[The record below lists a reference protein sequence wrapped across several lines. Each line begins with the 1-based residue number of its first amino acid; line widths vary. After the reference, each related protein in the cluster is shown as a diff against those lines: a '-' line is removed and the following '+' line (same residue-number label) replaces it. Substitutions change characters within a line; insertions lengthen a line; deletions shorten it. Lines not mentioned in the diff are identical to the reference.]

1 MTTFASAL
9 RLHAVAERSDAR
21 LDGAVAVRR
30 CAQYRKAFRWAAVSF
45 PVDVLLLD
53 APSAWIR
60 RHGIAVDVRDGD
72 ELDTALSIGVD
83 PLRVIMHQ
91 SGPRAAPARDVVDAG
106 VGRVVVNSST
116 DIADLAASAVRRQR
130 VLIQVTDRPVEGLVE
145 DVVVSERLDL
155 IGLHRHLTPGEPG
168 AAAVLAIIAAMR
180 RIAEQHGVIPA
191 RLSLADVD
199 VADWGR
205 NAIGLTAM
213 SDAIGDAIE
222 TGCIAARFGRPAVNV
237 SPSAA
242 ALMRSVDGND
252 ARRREIQRLGS

>member
-1 MTTFASAL
+1 MTTFASAP
-9 RLHAVAERSDAR
+9 RLLPVAERSDAR

-30 CAQYRKAFRWAAVSF
+30 CAQYRKAFRWAAVSY
-45 PVDVLLLD
+45 PVDVLSLD

-60 RHGIAVDVRDGD
+60 RHGVSVDVGDGD
-72 ELDTALSIGVD
+72 ELETALSAGVD

-91 SGPRAAPARDVVDAG
+91 SGPHAAPVRDVVDAG
-106 VGRVVVNSST
+106 VGRVVVNSS
-116 DIADLAASAVRRQR
+116 ANVAVLAATASRQQR
-130 VLIQVTDRPVEGLVE
+130 VLIQVTDRPVEGLAE
-145 DVVVSERLDL
+145 DVVASERLDL

-168 AAAVLAIIAAMR
+168 VAAVVAMIAAMQ
-180 RIAEQHGVIPA
+180 RIAKQQGVIPA

-205 NAIGLTAM
+205 NAVDLNAM

-242 ALMRSVDGND
+242 ALVPGRQP
-252 ARRREIQRLGS
+252 AR

>member
-1 MTTFASAL
+1 MTAFASAL

-30 CAQYRKAFRWAAVSF
+30 CAQYRKAFRWAAVSY
-45 PVDVLLLD
+45 PVDVLSLD

-60 RHGIAVDVRDGD
+60 RHGVSVDVGDDD
-72 ELDTALSIGVD
+72 ELETALSAGID

-91 SGPRAAPARDVVDAG
+91 SGSQPAPVREVVDAD
-106 VGRVVVNSST
+106 VGRVVVNNST
-116 DIADLAASAVRRQR
+116 NVAVLAAVARRRQR
-130 VLIQVTDRPVEGLVE
+130 VLVEVTDRPVEGLAE
-145 DVVVSERLDL
+145 GVVASERLDL
-155 IGLHRHLTPGEPG
+155 IGLHRRLTPGEPG
-168 AAAVLAIIAAMR
+168 AAAVMAMIAAMQ
-180 RIAEQHGVIPA
+180 RIAQHHGVIPA

-205 NAIGLTAM
+205 NAADLTAM

-237 SPSAA
+237 SPSAV
-242 ALMRSVDGND
+242 ALMPGR
-252 ARRREIQRLGS
+252 QRAG

>member
-1 MTTFASAL
+1 MTAFASAL

-30 CAQYRKAFRWAAVSF
+30 CAQYRRAFRWAAVSY
-45 PVDVLLLD
+45 PVDVLSLE

-60 RHGIAVDVRDGD
+60 RHGVSVDVGDGF
-72 ELDTALSIGVD
+72 ELETALSAGVD

-91 SGPRAAPARDVVDAG
+91 SDPQGAPVRDMVDAG
-106 VGRVVVNSST
+106 VGRVVVNS
-116 DIADLAASAVRRQR
+116 AANVAALAAVAFRRQR
-130 VLIQVTDRPVEGLVE
+130 VLLQVTDRPVEEVARR
-145 DVVVSERLDL
+145 VVASERLDL
-155 IGLHRHLTPGEPG
+155 IGLHGRLTPGEPG
-168 AAAVLAIIAAMR
+168 AAAVVAMISAMQRIANQLGVIAA
-180 RIAEQHGVIPA
+180 
-191 RLSLADVD
+191 RLTLADVD

-205 NAIGLTAM
+205 NATDLTAM

-242 ALMRSVDGND
+242 ALLPGG
-252 ARRREIQRLGS
+252 QRLR